1 MLKGLGNLGNIGAIV
16 KQAQEMGAK
25 MQAAQAQLRAVRV
38 TGSAVG
44 GMVEVDANGLGE
56 VLAVR
61 IEPEFFAKQDRE
73 MLEDLLPSAVNA
85 ALAKAKEAQA
95 NAMQEA
101 AGGLNL
107 PGLGDALNKF
117 TGGAIE

>member
-1 MLKGLGNLGNIGAIV
+1 MLKGLGNIGNIV

-25 MQAAQAQLRAVRV
+25 MQAAQAQLRGLRV
-38 TGSAVG
+38 TGGAVG

-95 NAMQEA
+95 GAMQEA

-107 PGLGDALNKF
+107 PGLGDMMSKF
-117 TGGAIE
+117 TGGASE

>member
-1 MLKGLGNLGNIGAIV
+1 MLKGLGNIGNIV
-16 KQAQEMGAK
+16 KQAQEMGVK
-25 MQAAQAQLRAVRV
+25 MQAAQANSAAVRV

-61 IEPEFFAKQDRE
+61 IEPELFAKQDRE

-85 ALAKAKEAQA
+85 ALAKAKEAQGS
-95 NAMQEA
+95 AMQEA

-107 PGLGDALNKF
+107 PGLGDALSKF
-117 TGGAIE
+117 TGGASE